1 MNNHLTLGFFNQIQ
15 VGIDS
20 YSSGFLRRPQNF
32 VKISQVINNDKYT
45 GKLHQLCLALLG
57 NINFIFHHALHF
69 ATVLLSTTISGDLQQ
84 PHSIEDRIGGSRSVP
99 HFHLI
104 LHEKY
109 QMQCA
114 LRLHKLLFLFCF
126 SYVLLWWWCW
136 NYQRL
141 QEFNRWIVKG
151 VSWLKIFQ
159 CFKSF
164 RVKPR
169 FVLTRQ
175 SLCCSTQT
183 WLLLFWLTG
192 RPGARNL
199 WPHYVKWKF

>member
-1 MNNHLTLGFFNQIQ
+1 MTLGFFNQIQ
-15 VGIDS
+15 IGIYS

-32 VKISQVINNDKYT
+32 DKISQLIEQWRRHLEIT
-45 GKLHQLCLALLG
+45 SILPGLIGKSKPDISPTFCHCAPLNYSLWWRTA
-57 NINFIFHHALHF
+57 
-69 ATVLLSTTISGDLQQ
+69 ATFYR
-84 PHSIEDRIGGSRSVP
+84 EDRIGGSRSVP

-151 VSWLKIFQ
+151 FSWL
-159 CFKSF
+159 
-164 RVKPR
+164 
-169 FVLTRQ
+169 
-175 SLCCSTQT
+175 
-183 WLLLFWLTG
+183 
-192 RPGARNL
+192 
-199 WPHYVKWKF
+199 

>member
-1 MNNHLTLGFFNQIQ
+1 MNNHLTLGFFNQIR
-15 VGIDS
+15 VGTDC
-20 YSSGFLRRPQNF
+20 YSSGFLRRPLNF
-32 VKISQVINNDKYT
+32 DKISQSIKQWQIHWETTSILSGLIGKY
-45 GKLHQLCLALLG
+45 KLYISPAP
-57 NINFIFHHALHF
+57 HF
-69 ATVLLSTTISGDLQQ
+69 ATVLLSATLSGGVQQ

-151 VSWLKIFQ
+151 VSWLEIFQ
-159 CFKSF
+159 CFKSC
-164 RVKPR
+164 RVKRR
-169 FVLTRQ
+169 FGLTRH
-175 SLCCSTQT
+175 SSCCSTQT
-183 WLLLFWLTG
+183 WLLIFRLSRQF
-192 RPGARNL
+192 
-199 WPHYVKWKF
+199 